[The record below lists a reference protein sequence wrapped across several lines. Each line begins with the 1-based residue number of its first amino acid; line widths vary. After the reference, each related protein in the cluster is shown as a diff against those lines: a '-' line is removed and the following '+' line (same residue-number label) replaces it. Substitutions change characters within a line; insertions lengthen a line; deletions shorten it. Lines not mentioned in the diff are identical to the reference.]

1 MPQVVEILLGVFCLL
16 WSSFADDII
25 REIHRES
32 FPWYNFC
39 EKEIGMFART
49 IKISTIV
56 FVVLTIIF
64 TLIYQCSSNAV
75 ILSIAIT
82 FGTISY
88 HFLMRLAV
96 GYVVDGIFHN
106 RFNYKRKWFQ
116 EKKFEKR
123 VYEVL
128 RVKTWKDKMPT
139 FAPEMLD
146 LKNHTW
152 EEIAGAMCQS
162 EVVHSIIVVLCFV
175 PISATLI
182 WGSFWVFFITSVLS
196 ACVESMFV
204 IMQRYNR
211 PRVIRMIEKEKNRQK
226 LFRGK

>member
-1 MPQVVEILLGVFCLL
+1 M
-16 WSSFADDII
+16 
-25 REIHRES
+25 
-32 FPWYNFC
+32 YNFRK
-39 EKEIGMFART
+39 KETEMFAKT
-49 IKISTIV
+49 IKISTIIL
-56 FVVLTIIF
+56 VVLTVFF
-64 TLIYQCSSNAV
+64 TLIHQCSPNIV

-96 GYVVDGIFHN
+96 GYVVNGIFHN

-128 RVKTWKDKMPT
+128 RVKKWKDKMPT

-146 LKNHTW
+146 LKVHTW
-152 EEIAGAMCQS
+152 EEIAGALCQS

-175 PISATLI
+175 PILATLI
-182 WGSFWVFFITSVLS
+182 WGTFWVFFITSILS
-196 ACVESMFV
+196 AVVESLFV

-211 PRVIRMIEKEKNRQK
+211 PRVIRMIEKERK
-226 LFRGK
+226 GKA

>member
-1 MPQVVEILLGVFCLL
+1 MRSHEKGIYI
-16 WSSFADDII
+16 FAKI
-25 REIHRES
+25 
-32 FPWYNFC
+32 
-39 EKEIGMFART
+39 
-49 IKISTIV
+49 IKISAWILV
-56 FVVLTIIF
+56 MLTILFSI
-64 TLIYQCSSNAV
+64 IYQFNSNTV

-96 GYVVDGIFHN
+96 GYAINGIFHN
-106 RFNYKRKWFQ
+106 RFNYNKKWFL

-123 VYEVL
+123 LYEVL
-128 RVKTWKDKMPT
+128 KVKKWKDKMPT

-146 LKNHTW
+146 FKVHTW

-162 EVVHSIIVVLCFV
+162 EVVHSIIAVLCFV
-175 PISATLI
+175 PILATLV
-182 WGSFWVFFITSVLS
+182 WGTFWVFFITSVLS

-211 PRVIRMIEKEKNRQK
+211 PRVKKMIEKQMRFNR
-226 LFRGK
+226 

>member
-1 MPQVVEILLGVFCLL
+1 MR
-16 WSSFADDII
+16 S
-25 REIHRES
+25 H
-32 FPWYNFC
+32 
-39 EKEIGMFART
+39 EKGIYMFAKI
-49 IKISTIV
+49 IKISAWILV
-56 FVVLTIIF
+56 MLTILFSI
-64 TLIYQCSSNAV
+64 IYQFNSNTV

-96 GYVVDGIFHN
+96 GYAINGIFHN
-106 RFNYKRKWFQ
+106 RFNYNKKWFL

-123 VYEVL
+123 LYEVL
-128 RVKTWKDKMPT
+128 EVKKWKDKMPT

-146 LKNHTW
+146 FKVHTW

-162 EVVHSIIVVLCFV
+162 EVVHSIIAVLCFV
-175 PISATLI
+175 PILATLV
-182 WGSFWVFFITSVLS
+182 WGTFWVFFITSVLS

-211 PRVIRMIEKEKNRQK
+211 PRVKKMIEKQKRFNR
-226 LFRGK
+226 